1 MSFASL
7 FKGKKDETVGE
18 LFSADAKP
26 IERKIFS
33 KSVRPSTKKTED
45 ESEDSEEESEDSE
58 EESESEVEEKVI
70 KKQKKQDE
78 NYDLEARYFKK
89 LLDEDKEEEKEENTV
104 EKEEEQEQDSSDDS
118 SDSEDEAPTEKK
130 KAKKA
135 ETIDLKQDEL
145 SKAEK
150 TVFVGNVPVTVVTS
164 KTIYKKFKNHFSK
177 IGKILSIRFRSISFN
192 DSLPRKIAFAQK
204 KFHNQR
210 ETLNAYIVYE
220 SKESSLKASDFY
232 NGKLFEN
239 FHLRVDHINHP
250 SVKDNKRT
258 IFVGNLHF
266 EEMEENLWKYF
277 NKHCDNDVESVRIVR
292 DSKTNIGKGFA
303 LIQFKDTLSVNKAL
317 LLNNKSIE
325 ENSRKLRISR
335 AKANSKPS
343 ILSPNHIDNQQKNT
357 KKNRLMTKLNDKEKT
372 VVGRSKILGK
382 ADQATIGS
390 KIIMEGERARKGAK
404 IGKKPRHAKNRK
416 PRIRERTQK
425 FKQQQQQ
432 EGAKGDQKSK

>member
-7 FKGKKDETVGE
+7 FKGKRDEVVGE

-26 IERKIFS
+26 IERKFS
-33 KSVRPSTKKTED
+33 KSVRPSTNKVEEEIEDTED
-45 ESEDSEEESEDSE
+45 
-58 EESESEVEEKVI
+58 ESESEVEEKVI

-89 LLDEDKEEEKEENTV
+89 LLDEDKEEKETPV
-104 EKEEEQEQDSSDDS
+104 ESKEDEQVQEDDSSDS
-118 SDSEDEAPTEKK
+118 SDSEDEAPKEKK
-130 KAKKA
+130 REKKA
-135 ETIDLKQDEL
+135 ETIDLKQEEL

-164 KTIYKKFKNHFSK
+164 KAIYKKFKNHFSK

-192 DSLPRKIAFAQK
+192 ETLPRKIAFAQK

-210 ETLNAYIVYE
+210 ETLNAYVVYE
-220 SKESSLKASDFY
+220 TKESSSKASDFY

-250 SVKDNKRT
+250 SAKDNKRT

-343 ILSPNHIDNQQKNT
+343 ILSPNHIDNQPKNN

-390 KIIMEGERARKGAK
+390 KVIMEGERARKGAK

-425 FKQQQQQ
+425 FKQQQN
-432 EGAKGDQKSK
+432 GAKGESKPTK